1 MTQYAKRKIDVTIN
15 LGTGQFGEDKGSDV
29 TLTGLR
35 VSASYVAYSGDA
47 QAALHLRVF
56 GLPLS
61 IINQLTTIGPIM
73 TQRRNNRI
81 TLTAGEEG
89 GAMATVYEG
98 TIDSAFGDF
107 NAAPEVVFNVVALA
121 AAFESVKA
129 IPAQPHQGSADAADI
144 MADLAKTMGF
154 AFENN
159 GVSVILTDRTFNG
172 TAMTQVKEC
181 AQAAQINYTVDR
193 GRLAIWPRT
202 GYRAG
207 DAIKVS
213 PATGMVGYP
222 SFSSQGIV
230 LTMLFNPDIQLGR
243 RVDVTSDLTV
253 ACGLWNVYSVAHV
266 LESETPNGQ
275 WFTQVACYRMEDVK

>member
-29 TLTGLR
+29 TLSGLR
-35 VSASYVAYSGDA
+35 VSASYSAYNGDA
-47 QAALHLRVF
+47 QAALQLRVF
-56 GLPLS
+56 GLPLA

-89 GAMATVYEG
+89 GAMSTVYEG

-107 NAAPEVVFNVVALA
+107 NGAPEVVFNVVALA
-121 AAFESVKA
+121 AAFESIKA
-129 IPAQPHQGSADAADI
+129 VPAKDHAGGVDAAVI
-144 MADLAKTMGF
+144 MKDLADTMKF
-154 AFENN
+154 SFENN
-159 GVSVILTDRTFNG
+159 GVSVILQDRTFSG
-172 TAMTQVKEC
+172 TAMMQVKEC

-193 GRLAIWPRT
+193 GKLAIWPRT

-207 DAIKVS
+207 DPVKIS
-213 PATGMVGYP
+213 PVTGMVGYP

-230 LTMLFNPDIQLGR
+230 LTTLFNPDIALGR
-243 RVDVTSDLTV
+243 RVDVASDLTV
-253 ACGLWNVYSVAHV
+253 ACGIWNVFSIAHA
-266 LESETPNGQ
+266 LESETPNGH
-275 WFTQVACYRMEDVK
+275 WFTQLACYRMDDAK

>member
-1 MTQYAKRKIDVTIN
+1 MTKYAKRKINVTIN
-15 LGTGQFGEDKGSDV
+15 LGTGQFGKDKGSDV
-29 TLTGLR
+29 TLSGLR
-35 VSASYVAYSGDA
+35 VSASYVAYVGDV
-47 QAALHLRVF
+47 QGTLQLRIF
-56 GLPLS
+56 GMPLGM
-61 IINQLTTIGPIM
+61 INQLTTIGPIM
-73 TQRRNNRI
+73 QQRRNNRI

-89 GAMATVYEG
+89 GAMSTVYEG

-107 NAAPEVVFNVVALA
+107 NGAPEVVFNVVALA

-129 IPAQPHQGSADAADI
+129 VPAQSHAGGVDAADI

-159 GVSVILTDRTFNG
+159 GVSVILQDRTFDG

-181 AQAAQINYTVDR
+181 AQAAQISYTVDR
-193 GRLAIWPRT
+193 GKLAIWPRT
-202 GYRAG
+202 SYRAG
-207 DAIKVS
+207 DPIKVS

-230 LTMLFNPDIQLGR
+230 LTTLFNPDIQLGR
-243 RVDVTSDLTV
+243 RVEVSSDLTV
-253 ACGLWNVYSVAHV
+253 ACGLWNVFSVAHI

-275 WFTQVACYRMEDVK
+275 WFTQVACYRMEDV